1 MYSILKKSPIIVI
14 YRNVPLEITIP
25 YTQAVLAGG
34 ITAFEVALNTPHA
47 LEQIRLMKREFGG
60 QITIG
65 AGTATDLRLCHDA
78 LSAGASFLLSPGSN
92 PEVLRFCGQNHI
104 RFMPGVMT
112 PSDVEL
118 CVNHGFHVLKLFP
131 AGDLP
136 AGYIKSLKGPFDT
149 TDYVAVGGVKADNI
163 ASFLGSGFIG
173 VGIGSN
179 LVPKEVM
186 ERKDWAAATTH
197 IINLVNSIP
206 AFPGQEYKTK

>member
-1 MYSILKKSPIIVI
+1 MYTILRKSPIIVI
-14 YRNVPLEITIP
+14 YRNVPMEITIP
-25 YTQAVLAGG
+25 YTQAILSGG
-34 ITAFEVALNTPHA
+34 ITTFEVALNTPHA
-47 LEQIRLMKREFGG
+47 LEQIRLMKREFGD

-65 AGTATDLRLCHDA
+65 AGTATNLRLCHEA

-92 PEVLRFCGQNHI
+92 PEVLRFCAQNNI
-104 RFMPGVMT
+104 PFLPGVMT

-136 AGYIKSLKGPFDT
+136 TGYIKSLKGPFDN

-163 ASFLGSGFIG
+163 VNFLNSGFIG

-179 LVPKEVM
+179 LVPKEIID
-186 ERKDWAAATTH
+186 RKDWVAATTH
-197 IINLVNSIP
+197 ITELIRSIP
-206 AFPGQEYKTK
+206 TLS

>member
-25 YTQAVLAGG
+25 YTQAVLSGG

-47 LEQIRLMKREFGG
+47 LEQIRLMKREFGE

-92 PEVLRFCGQNHI
+92 PEVLRFCSQNQI

-163 ASFLGSGFIG
+163 TGFLASGFIG

-197 IINLVNSIP
+197 IIKLVSSIS
-206 AFPGQEYKTK
+206 GQENKTK